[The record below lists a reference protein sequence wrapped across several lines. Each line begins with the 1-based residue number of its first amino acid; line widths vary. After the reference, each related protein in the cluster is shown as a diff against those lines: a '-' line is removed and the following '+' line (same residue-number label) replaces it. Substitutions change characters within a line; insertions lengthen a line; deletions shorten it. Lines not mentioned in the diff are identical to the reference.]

1 MIGLLIIIL
10 KLKTKLSLTGLT
22 FKLLS
27 YYDDYVSVSF
37 GWHVQEP
44 QEDTVLI
51 RHQQSNY
58 IHSCLDCTHWG
69 ILIGESVVQKQLNL
83 MTLSQ

>member
-10 KLKTKLSLTGLT
+10 KLKATLSLTGLT
-22 FKLLS
+22 IKLLS
-27 YYDDYVSVSF
+27 YYYNDDDYISVNF

-58 IHSCLDCTHWG
+58 IHSC
-69 ILIGESVVQKQLNL
+69 
-83 MTLSQ
+83 